1 MVHSEGRQTCLLETM
16 VLFQLAI
23 APPLSGVINMQE
35 KLRVELSW
43 P

>member
-23 APPLSGVINMQE
+23 APLPGVINMQE